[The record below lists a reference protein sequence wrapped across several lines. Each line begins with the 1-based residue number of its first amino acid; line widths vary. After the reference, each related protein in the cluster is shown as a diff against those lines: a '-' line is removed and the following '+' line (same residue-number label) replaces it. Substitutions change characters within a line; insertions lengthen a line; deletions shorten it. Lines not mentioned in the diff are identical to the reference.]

1 MSHLTLIE
9 PVPSTD
15 KILEKESGVRF
26 VVDARG
32 VTSRYDQRRQH
43 PYQENKASYM
53 EKGSSLILTI
63 VKKLVELLDGEIK
76 VESTLGKGTI
86 FKIYLCLERLLS

>member
-1 MSHLTLIE
+1 
-9 PVPSTD
+9 
-15 KILEKESGVRF
+15 
-26 VVDARG
+26 
-32 VTSRYDQRRQH
+32 
-43 PYQENKASYM
+43 M
-53 EKGSSLILTI
+53 EKSSSLVVTI